1 MNFPGTRQSGF
12 SAMIALV
19 LVTLLGLVGVYMSTQ
34 GTVGQLSTV
43 LSFNGMQAWF
53 AARSGADWGALRA
66 LNGSCAASTS
76 FPIDGYSVTVTCSS
90 TAVTEAPVTY
100 NIYTINST
108 AVRGANGDLTRISR
122 NVRAFVTNAP

>member
-1 MNFPGTRQSGF
+1 MRLSGNRQSGF

-66 LNGSCAASTS
+66 LNGSCVASTS
-76 FPIDGYSVTVTCSS
+76 FTIDAYSVTVTCSS
-90 TAVTEAPVTY
+90 ASVTEAPDTY
-100 NIYTINST
+100 NVYTINST

-122 NVRAFVTNAP
+122 SVRAFVTNAP